1 MAVQRQKLRM
11 LFIYSILR
19 EMTDEDHILSA
30 SELGNIL
37 KGRYNIETDRR
48 SIYGDIDTLREWG
61 ADIVIR
67 KGRDHGYFIGER
79 EFEIPELRM
88 LVDAVQVSKSI
99 TEKKSGELI
108 EKLIGFVGEPQ
119 RKLLEK
125 QIILY
130 NRPKAKN
137 ETVFYVTD
145 AIHSAIYE
153 NRQITFQYV
162 EWTVR
167 KEYRFR
173 RNGARYRVSPWAL
186 IWDDENYYLIAYEK
200 ESDMMRHYRVDK
212 MMNLEIEPEP
222 REGKNLAKDFDPAVF
237 EKKTFGMFSGEDVR
251 VTLICDNRFAGVIID
266 RFGIDSILIPAG
278 ADRFT
283 VMVPVTVSPQ
293 FFGWLTAL
301 GSGIQILRPERIRR
315 AYLEYLGQVAERY
328 DAVLEISGERTR
340 KKEGAES

>member
-1 MAVQRQKLRM
+1 
-11 LFIYSILR
+11 
-19 EMTDEDHILSA
+19 
-30 SELGNIL
+30 
-37 KGRYNIETDRR
+37 
-48 SIYGDIDTLREWG
+48 
-61 ADIVIR
+61 
-67 KGRDHGYFIGER
+67 
-79 EFEIPELRM
+79 M

-130 NRPKAKN
+130 NRPKARN

-145 AIHSAIYE
+145 SIHSAIYE

-173 RNGARYRVSPWAL
+173 RDGARYRVSPWAL

-212 MMNLEIEPEP
+212 IMNLEIEPEP

-237 EKKTFGMFSGEDVR
+237 EKKTFGMFSGKDVR
-251 VTLICDNRFAGVIID
+251 VTLLCDNRFAGVIID
-266 RFGIDSILIPAG
+266 RFGIDSTLIPAG
-278 ADRFT
+278 EERFT
-283 VMVPVTVSPQ
+283 VRVPVTVSPQ

-301 GSGIQILRPERIRR
+301 GSGIEILRPEKTRQ
-315 AYLEYLGQVAERY
+315 EYLDYMRNVLRRY
-328 DAVLEISGERTR
+328 DALTNPPD
-340 KKEGAES
+340 KMAEKA

>member
-11 LFIYSILR
+11 LYIYSILR

-37 KGRYNIETDRR
+37 KRRYNMEADRR
-48 SIYGDIDTLREWG
+48 SLYSDIDTLREWG
-61 ADIVIR
+61 VDIVIR
-67 KGRDHGYFIGER
+67 KGKDHGYFIGER

-145 AIHSAIYE
+145 SIHSAMYE

-173 RNGARYRVSPWAL
+173 RDGARYRVSPWVL

-200 ESDMMRHYRVDK
+200 ESDMLRHYRVDK
-212 MMNLEIEPEP
+212 IMNLEIEPEP
-222 REGKNLAKDFDPAVF
+222 REGKNLARNFDPAVF

-266 RFGIDSILIPAG
+266 RFGVDSTLIPAG
-278 ADRFT
+278 EDRFT
-283 VMVPVTVSPQ
+283 VRVQVTVSPQ

-301 GSGIQILRPERIRR
+301 GSGIQILRPEKTRQ
-315 AYLEYLGQVAERY
+315 EYLDYMRHALERY
-328 DAVLEISGERTR
+328 DALPKIPGKISGR
-340 KKEGAES
+340 S